1 MSSFPISLINRVI
14 HRLSELELRGPL
26 SARTVVILLCLLYL
40 FLGPIRNSTDI
51 VSAAM
56 AYGIMGTTLL
66 IALYVIG
73 HGLLI
78 RRRVKITLAAFSGD
92 LVAGESTPILVE
104 SAPFRILPLLT
115 LKVSLPWKQ
124 GDLPKSHVLFSG
136 RGKQSRRGIVN
147 LSFPHRGIWKAAPL
161 ICTYSDFLGLIQ
173 VKWSIACDFSVHVA
187 PPLCFEAN
195 LPIISSSQRPGD
207 LATDTLNREG
217 DHYDLKRYHPS
228 DGVKKI
234 VWKVFA
240 KRGELLSRHPE
251 ASITPEGY
259 ILIFVCARKHDDDVV
274 ARAVSY
280 VDMVCDLQ
288 IDVSATCEGAPQGE
302 IAHNAG
308 ELKELAIE
316 TVWDAETKNSLI
328 NGLQSLLSS
337 SVSRS
342 ENSRIEKVVLFC
354 SDRRL
359 STPEGIAAIE
369 GALRWL
375 TDQGIAP
382 VIVMSQSLA
391 SESNSTSFGSTH
403 FVKSIFISTPTSGHA
418 ISTPSRYSEFVSTC
432 LKNQWEVLI

>member
-1 MSSFPISLINRVI
+1 M
-14 HRLSELELRGPL
+14 
-26 SARTVVILLCLLYL
+26 
-40 FLGPIRNSTDI
+40 
-51 VSAAM
+51 SAAM

-66 IALYVIG
+66 IALYVIT

-78 RRRVKITLAAFSGD
+78 RRRVKITVATFAGE
-92 LVAGESTPILVE
+92 LVAGESASILVE

-115 LKVSLPWKQ
+115 LKVSLPWKR
-124 GDLPKSHVLFSG
+124 GDVPTSHVLFSG
-136 RGKQSRRGIVN
+136 RGIQSRRGRVT
-147 LSFPHRGIWKAAPL
+147 LTFPHRGVWEAAPL

-173 VKWSIACDFSVHVA
+173 VRWSIVSDFSVHVA

-228 DGVKKI
+228 DGIKKI

-259 ILIFVCARKHDDDVV
+259 VLIFVCAGKQDDDVV

-280 VDMVCDLQ
+280 VEMVTDLQ
-288 IDVSATCEGAPQGE
+288 IDVSATCEGAPEGE
-302 IAHNAG
+302 IAHTGAQ
-308 ELKELAIE
+308 LKELAIE
-316 TVWDAETKNSLI
+316 TVWDTENDKTLI

-337 SVSRS
+337 STLRS
-342 ENSRIEKVVLFC
+342 ENSRIEKIMLFC

-359 STPEGIAAIE
+359 GTPDGRLSIE
-369 GALRWL
+369 QALGWL
-375 TDQGIAP
+375 AVQGIAP
-382 VIVMSQSLA
+382 VVVMSQSISRERSATLSSA
-391 SESNSTSFGSTH
+391 SH
-403 FVKSIFISTPTSGHA
+403 FLSSVFISTPPRDNQTSA
-418 ISTPSRYSEFVSTC
+418 SSRYSDFVNTC